1 MWNLKSRAS
10 ESRIQVKESGI
21 PPTIGNWNPD
31 SNEKASGIQSL
42 ESGTH
47 KVDLSWITLH
57 GTRQQ
62 LWLVYLA
69 SKIWKQC
76 YWGTTF
82 VESSK
87 KTGLQVQYFLIHAID
102 VTSVKVTR
110 WSSVKSYS
118 TGNVTNFSYEC
129 LTLVILILL
138 LPAEV
143 ESNCIRTAKWVKW
156 LQLHSV
162 LSLLIPFTWHPLPDH
177 PKGLKKKKKR
187 STFPFIFENPFYLI
201 LTVLFWKD
209 LFTTCTNHNTP
220 CLPSRILHNHCFH
233 FL

>member
-1 MWNLKSRAS
+1 MRKHQESSPWNL
-10 ESRIQVKESGI
+10 E
-21 PPTIGNWNPD
+21 PTRWICLGLPYMEPD
-31 SNEKASGIQSL
+31 SK
-42 ESGTH
+42 
-47 KVDLSWITLH
+47 
-57 GTRQQ
+57 

-69 SKIWKQC
+69 SKVWKQC

-177 PKGLKKKKKR
+177 PIGLKKKKEKKYI
-187 STFPFIFENPFYLI
+187 SLY
-201 LTVLFWKD
+201 FWKS
-209 LFTTCTNHNTP
+209 F
-220 CLPSRILHNHCFH
+220 LPNSNCFILKGFIHYLHKP
-233 FL
+233 

>member
-1 MWNLKSRAS
+1 MTARPTDVRYSWFRNAGNFCFRNLESRAS

-57 GTRQQ
+57 GTGQQ
-62 LWLVYLA
+62 LWLVDLA
-69 SKIWKQC
+69 SKVWKQC
-76 YWGTTF
+76 YGGTTF

-87 KTGLQVQYFLIHAID
+87 KTGLQMQYFLIHAID

-118 TGNVTNFSYEC
+118 TGNVTNFSYDLSYSDFTAPC
-129 LTLVILILL
+129 RSRIKLHQNRKMSQVIAAAFGFVIAHPFYLTTTSW
-138 LPAEV
+138 PPNRA
-143 ESNCIRTAKWVKW
+143 
-156 LQLHSV
+156 
-162 LSLLIPFTWHPLPDH
+162 
-177 PKGLKKKKKR
+177 KKKKKSR
-187 STFPFIFENPFYLI
+187 KEVHFPLVLKILST
-201 LTVLFWKD
+201 
-209 LFTTCTNHNTP
+209 
-220 CLPSRILHNHCFH
+220 
-233 FL
+233 

>member
-10 ESRIQVKESGI
+10 ESGIQVKESGI

-47 KVDLSWITLH
+47 KVDPSWITLH

-69 SKIWKQC
+69 SKVWKQC

-177 PKGLKKKKKR
+177 PIGLKKKRKEVHFPLFLKIL
-187 STFPFIFENPFYLI
+187 ST
-201 LTVLFWKD
+201 
-209 LFTTCTNHNTP
+209 
-220 CLPSRILHNHCFH
+220 
-233 FL
+233 